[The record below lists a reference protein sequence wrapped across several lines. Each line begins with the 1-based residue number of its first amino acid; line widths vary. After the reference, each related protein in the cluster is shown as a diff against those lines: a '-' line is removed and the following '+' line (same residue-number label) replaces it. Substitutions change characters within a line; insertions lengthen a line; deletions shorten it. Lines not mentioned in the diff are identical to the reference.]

1 MNEVDTDVVFLVQ
14 VGSEMF
20 GTIDGA
26 VLPTGTTE
34 GDLEVGEIPFDEAL
48 YMMIDECIDGL
59 EESEDLAILF
69 QKIDDGLIQSGHL
82 FVLIVF
88 TGVMGR
94 TAVKDITAS
103 VAGLIRRDAS
113 FKGERVDRY

>member
-1 MNEVDTDVVFLVQ
+1 MNQMDFNVVFLVQ

-34 GDLEVGEIPFDEAL
+34 GDLEVRKIPFDESL
-48 YMMIDECIDGL
+48 HMMIDECIDGL

-88 TGVMGR
+88 TGIVG
-94 TAVKDITAS
+94 
-103 VAGLIRRDAS
+103 
-113 FKGERVDRY
+113 

>member
-1 MNEVDTDVVFLVQ
+1 MDFDFIFLVQ

-34 GDLEVGEIPFDEAL
+34 GDLQIGKIAFDESL
-48 YMMIDECIDGL
+48 YMMINECIDGL

-69 QKIDDGLIQSGHL
+69 EEIDDGLIQSGHL

-94 TAVKDITAS
+94 TAVKDITAA

-113 FKGERVDRY
+113 FKGERVDRN